1 MFMQGN
7 VYVMNKTRKLLL
19 KLACAAVVCAA
30 VVFVCYKLLF
40 SGADVLVKEAYYEIE
55 YDSAVYA
62 LDEDTFSELTSTAQS
77 VVLNGE
83 SYKLSLRA
91 GDGVLSVGYTDG
103 GREASLD
110 AAYTLKYRLR
120 GIKNNTLTARFEDGS
135 YYKLASVT
143 APSQYSVRKDA
154 ADLDGDPLTT
164 QFAYKRND
172 TKTGTLNFTV
182 YALLASEEEL
192 AAEGYTETQ
201 IGYPDDG
208 TNKAKSKS
216 GIKYDALYKTDG
228 ESTYYLLNS
237 PYENAYICIR
247 MDYTPNTAAV
257 NAEALLEA
265 HFANLADEWANG
277 KGAQEVQ
284 AYLDAHVAEPDA
296 QELLRQLLAR
306 LLASSAG
313 KTVRDTQNPATA
325 AALKQ
330 LKAEK
335 AQELRALLTNEE
347 LDALKAQ
354 LAASS
359 NDNEAGIALFNMVSG
374 ITTGKQLS
382 SVAADFKQNFID
394 DSRWTYL
401 LNGLLMT
408 LLITVVSGTLGVLI
422 GAIVAAIR
430 TTWDKTNE
438 NMRPGIGKAL
448 LRGTDKICGIY
459 LTVIRGTPVMVQLL
473 IMYLIIFA
481 SSSNGTVSAIIAFGI
496 NSGAYVAEIIRGG
509 IMSIDQG
516 QFEAGRSLGFGYLK
530 TMLYIILPQV
540 LRDVLPALANE
551 FIALLKETSVSG
563 YVAVKDLNKGGEIIR
578 SVTYSPFMPLIAVA
592 LIYLAVVMFFTK
604 LVSLLERRLRASGHR

>member
-62 LDEDTFSELTSTAQS
+62 LDEDTFSKLTSTAQS

-192 AAEGYTETQ
+192 AAEGYAETQ

-265 HFANLADEWANG
+265 HFANLTDEWANG
-277 KGAQEVQ
+277 EGAQEVQ

-347 LDALKAQ
+347 LDALKA
-354 LAASS
+354 
-359 NDNEAGIALFNMVSG
+359 
-374 ITTGKQLS
+374 
-382 SVAADFKQNFID
+382 
-394 DSRWTYL
+394 
-401 LNGLLMT
+401 
-408 LLITVVSGTLGVLI
+408 
-422 GAIVAAIR
+422 
-430 TTWDKTNE
+430 
-438 NMRPGIGKAL
+438 
-448 LRGTDKICGIY
+448 
-459 LTVIRGTPVMVQLL
+459 
-473 IMYLIIFA
+473 
-481 SSSNGTVSAIIAFGI
+481 
-496 NSGAYVAEIIRGG
+496 
-509 IMSIDQG
+509 
-516 QFEAGRSLGFGYLK
+516 
-530 TMLYIILPQV
+530 
-540 LRDVLPALANE
+540 
-551 FIALLKETSVSG
+551 
-563 YVAVKDLNKGGEIIR
+563 
-578 SVTYSPFMPLIAVA
+578 
-592 LIYLAVVMFFTK
+592 
-604 LVSLLERRLRASGHR
+604 